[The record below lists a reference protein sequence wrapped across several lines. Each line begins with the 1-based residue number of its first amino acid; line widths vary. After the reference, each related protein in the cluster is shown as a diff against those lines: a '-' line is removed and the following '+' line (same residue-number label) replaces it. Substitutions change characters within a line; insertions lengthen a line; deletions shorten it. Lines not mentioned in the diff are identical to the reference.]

1 MLEDSRTELS
11 DEVLLKAVRAGEEGA
26 YGTLYERYRSTA
38 QAIAYK
44 HTSDPGT
51 VDDIVAEAFARILQA
66 LRNGNGPT
74 TFMGGY
80 LSTTIAHLAGEF
92 GLIRGREV
100 PADNESLEN
109 LATFDETVLQL
120 KDSDELIKAFTSM
133 PERWQS
139 VLWLTEVEE
148 RKPREIATVLDL
160 TPNAVSALAVRAR
173 ESLREGFL
181 RAHQSAP
188 QTDQC
193 QKYFDYLPAL
203 VRGSLSERRTQQV
216 REHLEDCTYC
226 TSEYLSLLGINKSMR
241 VWVFPVLAGLVP
253 WTTDGATILSF
264 ISKTAVA
271 GTLGGASL
279 HTSSTSASGLSA
291 SSHQVAAGASASHG
305 TGSALAGSKT
315 FVISRPSTWPSAAGT
330 SPLAIAGGGALAL
343 AAVVGG
349 ISMGIN
355 NFAEEPVTSSGYSGR
370 SEASAAP
377 DSKSST
383 NDSKSGAS
391 AEAQRTMGGSMDAE
405 SSSDEAAASS
415 NRPSSL
421 ALAGLGWGAN
431 DNSAA
436 NPSSGSA
443 PDANAGSLQSFGQ
456 ASDGASAASSLP
468 LAGGALFGGSADSE
482 NSNAT
487 AGQESVTA
495 DSNSSA
501 PSNATDATGEN
512 GSASRDAQN
521 QQPADNSDG
530 FTPTQPEEENQPG
543 PVVTPTTP
551 DPVEPTP
558 HEHPVDPEPID
569 DLPEPIDPAPAPID
583 DPVDP
588 DPVDP
593 EPVDPVDPD
602 PVVDPVDPA
611 PVDDPVDPAPV
622 PAPVDPDPAEDPVVP
637 GPVDPDP
644 VVDPVDPAPVVD
656 PAPIDEPVDPAPVP
670 DPENGE
676 DRGAPAPDPVEDNR
690 QVPKKVKD
698 PEAFKRWI
706 ASFPVRDFETP
717 DPATH
722 YFASYRYVE
731 NGQHYTGGKWLPK
744 DFVNS
749 RWFYSGMEYLYG
761 YDKMLNAEIMWNENS
776 TP

>member
-100 PADNESLEN
+100 PADSESLEN

-203 VRGSLSERRTQQV
+203 VRDSLSERRTQQV

-279 HTSSTSASGLSA
+279 HTSSTSAPGLSA
-291 SSHQVAAGASASHG
+291 SSRQAATGASASHS

-315 FVISRPSTWPSAAGT
+315 FVISRPSTWSSAAGT

-349 ISMGIN
+349 ISMGID
-355 NFAEEPVTSSGYSGR
+355 NFAEEPVNSSADFGR

-383 NDSKSGAS
+383 NDSKSGTS
-391 AEAQRTMGGSMDAE
+391 AEAQRTMGGSMEAT
-405 SSSDEAAASS
+405 SSSDEAAANS

-431 DNSAA
+431 DNSVA
-436 NPSSGSA
+436 NSSNGSA
-443 PDANAGSLQSFGQ
+443 TDANAGLLQSFDQ
-456 ASDGASAASSLP
+456 ASEGASVASSLP
-468 LAGGALFGGSADSE
+468 LAGGALFGVSSDSE

-487 AGQESVTA
+487 VGQEPVTA

-501 PSNATDATGEN
+501 PLNATHATGEN

-521 QQPADNSDG
+521 QQPAENSDG
-530 FTPTQPEEENQPG
+530 FTPAQPEEENQPE
-543 PVVTPTTP
+543 PVVTPNTP

-558 HEHPVDPEPID
+558 HEEPVGPEPID
-569 DLPEPIDPAPAPID
+569 DQPEPIDQAPAPID
-583 DPVDP
+583 DPADPEPVPVPVDP
-588 DPVDP
+588 DPAEDP
-593 EPVDPVDPD
+593 VAPGPVDPA
-602 PVVDPVDPA
+602 PVVDPVDPE
-611 PVDDPVDPAPV
+611 PV
-622 PAPVDPDPAEDPVVP
+622 PAPVDPDPAEDPVAP
-637 GPVDPDP
+637 GPVDPAP

-656 PAPIDEPVDPAPVP
+656 PIDPAPVP

-676 DRGAPAPDPVEDNR
+676 DRGVPAPDPVEDDR
-690 QVPKKVKD
+690 QVPKKIKD
-698 PEAFKRWI
+698 PAAFKRWV
-706 ASFPVRDFETP
+706 ASFSVRDFETP

-722 YFASYRYVE
+722 YFVSYRYSE
-731 NGQHYTGGKWLPK
+731 NGQQYTGGKWLPK
-744 DFVNS
+744 GFVDN

-761 YDKMLNAEIMWNENS
+761 YDKMLDAEIMWNENP